1 MPTAALVLSA
11 LWLLTAVVLRA
22 LLQLRRT
29 GDSGLRLPAG
39 PAFSTEWWA
48 GAGVLVGVVL
58 VVLGPVL
65 AGRGAG
71 DDAGAPAAV
80 AWAGLALAGAG
91 VAVTFVAQLGMGAS
105 WRIGVD
111 ATERT
116 ALVTAGLFRWV
127 RNPIFTAMVATAVGL
142 TFMAPTAVGVAGCA
156 LLTVAIEVQVRRV
169 EEPHLRR
176 VHGGPYRAYTA
187 AVGRFLP
194 LVGRST

>member
-22 LLQLRRT
+22 LVQLRRT
-29 GDSGLRLPAG
+29 GDSGLRLSAG
-39 PAFSTEWWA
+39 PPFSTEWWA
-48 GAGVLVGVVL
+48 GAGVLVGTVL

-65 AGRGAG
+65 VVWTSAGG
-71 DDAGAPAAV
+71 DPPAPV
-80 AWAGLALAGAG
+80 AWAGLAQAGAG
-91 VAVTFVAQLGMGAS
+91 VVGTLVAQLGMGAS

-116 ALVTAGLFRWV
+116 ALVTAGVFRWV
-127 RNPIFTAMVATAVGL
+127 RNPIFTAMIATAVGL
-142 TFMAPTAVGVAGCA
+142 TLMAPMVVGVAGCVV
-156 LLTVAIEVQVRRV
+156 LTLAIELQVRRV

-176 VHGGPYRAYTA
+176 VHGRPYRAYA
-187 AVGRFLP
+187 AEVGRFVP